1 MLTVEEIAEFKEAYV
16 KYKSGFNQG
25 KRKGQPKLPKKD
37 EVPDW
42 TDLLLKST
50 FVLVIHKLIVFS
62 NKLIVIFCLNLYF
75 SFLN

>member
-16 KYKSGFNQG
+16 KYKSGFNQR

-42 TDLLLKST
+42 TDPLLKQYTETVDKGLLLQYVDGRIDDMLK
-50 FVLVIHKLIVFS
+50 FRQ
-62 NKLIVIFCLNLYF
+62 
-75 SFLN
+75 